1 MANDYSGC
9 LRAVQTSGTN
19 SPNNL
24 SSAGSLAKAAKL
36 RMVTVAYSG
45 TATGS
50 VTVTL
55 TSGAGA
61 GYSVALNTIT
71 LANNQG
77 VFIPA
82 TPIPINADDSI
93 LVAAP
98 AVASVTSSVAIYL
111 DRSVMD

>member
-9 LRAVQTSGTN
+9 LRVVQTSGTN